1 MKYGGQ
7 GSNTP
12 RKNPLRERGFLRMRT
27 PTKKRTG
34 KTTVRD
40 TTTKTFA
47 LSTETHS
54 GVYRVTDETSTI
66 GNSVHNV
73 SLFAQ
78 EGRRR
83 KCIFAKGLRAF
94 LIDCTRVSESQ
105 SAKSRS
111 AKANRLKP
119 SDNGFFRH
127 SRQSYPLPII
137 IL

>member
-1 MKYGGQ
+1 MEYGDKGVIRL
-7 GSNTP
+7 GRIPYASAA
-12 RKNPLRERGFLRMRT
+12 FLRMRT

-73 SLFAQ
+73 SLLAQ

-94 LIDCTRVSESQ
+94 LIDRTRVSESQ

-111 AKANRLKP
+111 AEAIQRKLI
-119 SDNGFFRH
+119 G
-127 SRQSYPLPII
+127 
-137 IL
+137 